1 MKCGQRA
8 VEEGEEMTTEDRM
21 REIVREKLELEEAQ
35 AGLEGRTK
43 RHLARMLDAALDGLA
58 RGEVDATASHTL
70 RSRLASPKDELTLGK
85 AWLAGFRA
93 ATTVAQDWVMGRRK

>member
-1 MKCGQRA
+1 
-8 VEEGEEMTTEDRM
+8 MTTEDRM
-21 REIVREKLELEEAQ
+21 REIVREKLLRIELEEAQ

>member
-1 MKCGQRA
+1 MSPLPRVVCCLCRKPIA
-8 VEEGEEMTTEDRM
+8 PSH
-21 REIVREKLELEEAQ
+21 IALEEAQ

-70 RSRLASPKDELTLGK
+70 RSRLESPKDELTLGK